1 MPDPRTNAAPDPGA
15 LSGCCCP
22 LMFCVMTQ
30 THPWIE
36 RISDRF
42 FEVSFDAAFRSA
54 VRRYLKRKRM
64 SARAFGVAVN
74 DLTLAKRLAEG
85 RPVQLDTADKGF
97 EFMGEPPLRTL
108 FLQEV
113 EAYLRI
119 TGTKAYVLGLE
130 AVGDRS
136 FVTNLRGGLSP
147 YLHNIDKVRR
157 WMGAHSTVEERR
169 AIGAATLHES
179 WFRLGVGGHDGHGR
193 DVPAAGVE
201 QGYLNTMQAA
211 KYLGVNRK
219 KLDRMRCEGGGPAYY
234 KFGNSVRYRLEDLEE
249 WARPRRRLSTSE
261 DDTVRTEPGQ

>member
-1 MPDPRTNAAPDPGA
+1 
-15 LSGCCCP
+15 
-22 LMFCVMTQ
+22 MFCLMTQ
-30 THPWIE
+30 HHPWIE

-54 VRRYLKRKRM
+54 VRRYLKRKRI

-74 DLTLAKRLAEG
+74 DLTLVKRLAEG
-85 RPVQLDTADKGF
+85 RPVKLDTADKGY
-97 EFMGEPPLRTL
+97 EVMGEPPLRTL

-113 EAYLRI
+113 EAYLEI

-147 YLHNIDKVRR
+147 FLHNIDRVRR

-179 WFRLGVGGHDGHGR
+179 WLRLGVGGHEGHGQNGN
-193 DVPAAGVE
+193 DAPAAGEV
-201 QGYLNTMQAA
+201 QGYLTTAQAA
-211 KYLGVNRK
+211 KYLCVHRK
-219 KLDRMRCEGGGPAYY
+219 KLDRMRYEGGGPAYY
-234 KFGNSVRYRLEDLEE
+234 KFGKSVRYRLEDLEA

-261 DDTVRTEPGQ
+261 ADAAHTGAGQ

>member
-1 MPDPRTNAAPDPGA
+1 MPDPKTNAAPDPGA

-42 FEVSFDAAFRSA
+42 FEVSFDAAFRRT
-54 VRRYLKRKRM
+54 VRRFLKRKRM
-64 SARAFGVAVN
+64 SARAFGLASQDV
-74 DLTLAKRLAEG
+74 TLAKRLAEG
-85 RPVQLDTADKGF
+85 RPVRLDTADRGF

-108 FLQEV
+108 FLQEI
-113 EAYLRI
+113 EAYLQI

-136 FVTNLRGGLSP
+136 FVTNMREGLSP
-147 YLHNIDKVRR
+147 YLGNIDKVRR
-157 WMGAHSTVEERR
+157 WMGAHSSAEERR
-169 AIGAATLHES
+169 AIGAATLHRS
-179 WFRLGVGGHDGHGR
+179 WFRLGAGGHDGHGR
-193 DVPAAGVE
+193 DAPAAGGE
-201 QGYLNTMQAA
+201 QGYLNTLQAA

-219 KLDRMRCEGGGPAYY
+219 KLDRLRSEGGGPAYY
-234 KFGNSVRYRLEDLEE
+234 KFGSSVRYRLEDLEE

-261 DDTVRTEPGQ
+261 DDAAHTAPGQ